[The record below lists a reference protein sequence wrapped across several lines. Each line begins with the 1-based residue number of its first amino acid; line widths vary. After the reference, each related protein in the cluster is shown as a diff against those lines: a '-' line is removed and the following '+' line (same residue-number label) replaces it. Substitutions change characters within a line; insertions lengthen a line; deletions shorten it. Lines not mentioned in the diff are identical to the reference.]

1 MSGRA
6 ERARRR
12 ELSKGRAQD
21 ELDAALA
28 AFGAVWVATPERPE
42 VDAVAVLE
50 ADGAF
55 ARVFCEF
62 GRWRWATDTAN
73 GRTTSCALAS
83 LAEAKLHAS
92 VEVLRAFERRVRLA
106 TKALRDD
113 AGDPV

>member
-1 MSGRA
+1 MSQRA
-6 ERARRR
+6 ERARQR
-12 ELSKGRAQD
+12 ELRGRAQE

-50 ADGAF
+50 AEGAF

-62 GRWRWATDTAN
+62 GRWRWASDTDN
-73 GRTTSCALAS
+73 GRATSCVLPS

-92 VEVLRAFERRVRLA
+92 VEVLRVFERRVRLA
-106 TKALRDD
+106 TKALRDEP
-113 AGDPV
+113 AAS